1 MASRPTALGDPA
13 CADACRMSIL
23 RVAADGT
30 VVAVDPASGAV
41 SYAGALGLGFD
52 GIAPVAVDAT
62 RAVFTARRCDGTA
75 ELRIER
81 TVPALPA
88 RLAFVPCPV
97 RVLTRTVTLRRGR
110 RSARLPLRCPRG
122 CDEEWDLEYR
132 GDAIGFAIAHAP
144 AGGRRATEVSFEN
157 LRPLRHARRITAT
170 LGPDPFVESTH
181 PRAEQQARIRV
192 TVRLRG

>member
-52 GIAPVAVDAT
+52 GIA
-62 RAVFTARRCDGTA
+62 
-75 ELRIER
+75 
-81 TVPALPA
+81 
-88 RLAFVPCPV
+88 FVPCAV
-97 RVLTRTVTLRRGR
+97 RVLTLTVTLRRGR
-110 RSARLPLRCPRG
+110 RSARLPLLCPRG

-132 GDAIGFAIAHAP
+132 
-144 AGGRRATEVSFEN
+144 TELSFEN
-157 LRPLRHARRITAT
+157 LRPLRHARRIAAT
-170 LGPDPFVESTH
+170 LGPDQFVESTH